1 MSMQD
6 FDIHEFAKMF
16 DAALA
21 SDNPSVQKSLR
32 NFMMVAA
39 IAESDIERDR
49 GPFQQLFE
57 RLDSLEQEHHRLKQ
71 KLEHVIYEQ
80 DYKKSRRNTYVGEP
94 YDWSS
99 YPYSTTSATKDGW
112 DSADK
117 EYMYKML
124 KGAINK

>member
-1 MSMQD
+1 MQD

-21 SDNPSVQKSLR
+21 SNNPSVQKALR

-39 IAESDIERDR
+39 ISESGVERDR

-57 RLDSLEQEHHRLKQ
+57 RLDSLEQEHHDFNEKLKYMT
-71 KLEHVIYEQ
+71 YEN
-80 DYKKSRRNTYVGEP
+80 DYKKSRHKTSVSEP
-94 YDWSS
+94 YDWGRNT
-99 YPYSTTSATKDGW
+99 YSIPSATKDGW
-112 DSADK
+112 GAADK

-124 KGAINK
+124 RGTFDK